1 MMKPVRARY
10 NKIDSLIGGLLRK
23 YKVGGPAVPIDSIA
37 KGEGA
42 TIIIK
47 QFNNEISGL
56 LLRTGD
62 HAIIAVEK
70 DQPRAR
76 RRFNI
81 AHELGHLLLHP
92 GEELRVDTKF
102 RVNLRSPESS
112 TAEDVEEIESNAFAA
127 ALLMPEAFLKKD
139 LHGIV
144 LDIDDAEQVQS
155 LAKRYEVSTQ
165 AMTLRLVKL
174 AATRSRPI
182 RRPCTG
188 RSVIPRR

>member
-1 MMKPVRARY
+1 MKPLRARY
-10 NKIDSLIGGLLRK
+10 NKIETLVTGLLRK
-23 YKVGGPAVPIDSIA
+23 YKVTGPEVPVADIA

-42 TIIIK
+42 TIVVK
-47 QFNNEISGL
+47 HFNNEISGL

-62 HAIIAVEK
+62 SAIIAVEK
-70 DQPRAR
+70 EQPPAR
-76 RRFNI
+76 RRFTT
-81 AHELGHLLLHP
+81 AHELGHLLLHQ

-139 LHGIV
+139 LQDII
-144 LDIDDAEQVQS
+144 LDIDDTKQIQS

-165 AMTLRLVKL
+165 AMTLRLINL
-174 AATRSRPI
+174 LSL
-182 RRPCTG
+182 G
-188 RSVIPRR
+188 RL